1 MAIQSG
7 IHMNASAIQDML
19 ENNQTYNGNKSWQ
32 QLYSSAALDYQS
44 QSDALMK
51 SYGDTIAQAYK
62 SSLQQQN
69 AVYDLGLTDAGT
81 ADIRAQSRQDLMA
94 AYNSYLSNYRTN
106 QSELAYA
113 YAEQKGLYDEALST
127 EANNYANLYNYA
139 SKYWSDVLSGATI
152 AEDDRNSPIIENG
165 KIVGYNPI
173 TTSLIDKYG
182 FDWLTREV
190 NGERTPLTGDQ
201 LMNVLYDTN
210 GQLTEKGR
218 EFYDFI
224 FNNTAYSGYT
234 DVEGNPVTSFDT
246 YISNND
252 SDLYSWLHS
261 ANGFDS
267 TKNRLQTAK
276 GMIGLDPNDQTYE
289 MYRNAEYVIKDIQS
303 LYNTSF
309 DTLSKDKEVVQDWDK
324 FGPTEEILKNAT
336 ASVNELSGDT
346 RAQSMK
352 RTAQGVIDYT
362 RNKLITS
369 MNKTK
374 EAITS
379 IYNDALDKLQIAFG
393 EDFSKYESEFK
404 KLYDKYNIDYE
415 ELLGKTLV
423 ERKNDTESYMKDFN
437 KAKSKAKSYSLSNF
451 VKELE
456 QLVNKVYSSK

>member
-69 AVYDLGLTDAGT
+69 AVYDLGLTDVGT

-106 QSELAYA
+106 QSELASA

-139 SKYWSDVLSGATI
+139 SKYWSDILSGATI
-152 AEDDRNSPIIENG
+152 TEDDRNSPIIENG

-182 FDWLTREV
+182 FDWLTTEV

-210 GQLTEKGR
+210 GQLTEKGN

-224 FNNTAYSGYT
+224 FNNTAYGSYV
-234 DVEGNPVTSFDT
+234 DIEGNPVISFDS
-246 YISNND
+246 YLSNND

-267 TKNRLQTAK
+267 SKNRLQTAK
-276 GMIGLDPNDQTYE
+276 NMVGLDPNDQTYE
-289 MYRNAEYVIKDIQS
+289 MYRNAEYVIKDIHKLHDS
-303 LYNTSF
+303 T
-309 DTLSKDKEVVQDWDK
+309 VVDMKNDEDIIKDWDT
-324 FGPTEEILKNAT
+324 FVPTNNQFEKAIANKNDLSANAMADQRFILD
-336 ASVNELSGDT
+336 SIEG
-346 RAQSMK
+346 K
-352 RTAQGVIDYT
+352 RE
-362 RNKLITS
+362 KLITS
-369 MNKTK
+369 TNKTK
-374 EAITS
+374 EAITTV
-379 IYNDALDKLQIAFG
+379 YNDALDKLQIAFG

-404 KLYDKYNIDYE
+404 ALYDKYNMDYE
-415 ELLGKTLV
+415 KLLGKSIDDRTDK
-423 ERKNDTESYMKDFN
+423 EKKTAQFDFN
-437 KAKSKAKSYSLSNF
+437 YAVDKAKQYSFSNF